1 MKKIP
6 LLIILT
12 CLVLSGC
19 NGNTENLITDSN
31 FDSNTVTV
39 DETAEST
46 SDYINT
52 EIIETTAQTNQ
63 DVTAKDI
70 ISVNEFEYLDV
81 ENIKAEQ
88 YVSQSETL
96 NNPFFPVG
104 FYSNDIYVLSEYYT
118 LVSAE
123 NSNLEMNTVKKF
135 NLESKEVVDIASYEF
150 DIAYDPDLCFKNH
163 YFTFPCV
170 YDEKGKLTI
179 SVTAANTD
187 TGDYKIIYKENVTSP
202 YYYADILNEN
212 EIVFLI
218 FSSIEGENCQKVLKY
233 NFKDDELIC
242 IFENFYQGAEKNNLW
257 TLRTHKGNVFM
268 LGTKLIDNHRE
279 WNMTIT
285 DAFGAEVDQYVILG
299 LSDYDLP
306 ECNVNQFCI
315 TDDSYLF
322 QFYDSGTNIPFVEI
336 DRKTT
341 QKNEKIKFDKL
352 IPLRQISPFLI
363 NNRYYIYDTY
373 PDYANFDNPV
383 YSADICIYDTVS
395 RSFDF
400 VKITYNDD
408 FKISKILSNE
418 KGDILLALLRTT
430 GELEFA
436 IVNNILSYIR

>member
-179 SVTAANTD
+179 SVTAANM
-187 TGDYKIIYKENVTSP
+187 
-202 YYYADILNEN
+202 
-212 EIVFLI
+212 
-218 FSSIEGENCQKVLKY
+218 Q
-233 NFKDDELIC
+233 IC
-242 IFENFYQGAEKNNLW
+242 
-257 TLRTHKGNVFM
+257 
-268 LGTKLIDNHRE
+268 
-279 WNMTIT
+279 
-285 DAFGAEVDQYVILG
+285 
-299 LSDYDLP
+299 
-306 ECNVNQFCI
+306 
-315 TDDSYLF
+315 
-322 QFYDSGTNIPFVEI
+322 
-336 DRKTT
+336 
-341 QKNEKIKFDKL
+341 
-352 IPLRQISPFLI
+352 
-363 NNRYYIYDTY
+363 
-373 PDYANFDNPV
+373 
-383 YSADICIYDTVS
+383 
-395 RSFDF
+395 
-400 VKITYNDD
+400 
-408 FKISKILSNE
+408 
-418 KGDILLALLRTT
+418 
-430 GELEFA
+430 
-436 IVNNILSYIR
+436 